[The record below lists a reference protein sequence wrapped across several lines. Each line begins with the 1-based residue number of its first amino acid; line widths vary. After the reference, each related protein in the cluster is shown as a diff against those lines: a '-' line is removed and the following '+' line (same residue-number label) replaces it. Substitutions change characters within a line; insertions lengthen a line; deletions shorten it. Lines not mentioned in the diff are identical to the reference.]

1 MKYEGRRY
9 SKEWSHWNEQMIPMT
24 KTDVYSSYYAQILA
38 YLTEN
43 RLVATTLV
51 VGSNE
56 ELSQVG
62 STAFEADQGRK

>member
-1 MKYEGRRY
+1 
-9 SKEWSHWNEQMIPMT
+9 MIPMT